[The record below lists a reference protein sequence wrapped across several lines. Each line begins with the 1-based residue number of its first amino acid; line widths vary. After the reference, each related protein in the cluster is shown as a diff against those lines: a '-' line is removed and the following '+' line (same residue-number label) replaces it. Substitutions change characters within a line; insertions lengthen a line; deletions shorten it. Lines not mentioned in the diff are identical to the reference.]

1 MIAVMNKIVMKKR
14 KKREKKDRSHL
25 GFCEFYVLN
34 VKKAVYITYKNTLSN
49 TTFALQKEYD
59 K

>member
-1 MIAVMNKIVMKKR
+1 MYTKTEEENTEAC
-14 KKREKKDRSHL
+14 L